1 MQIDTFLSP
10 CTKVKSKEIKDLH
23 IKPNTL
29 KVREKQ
35 VGKSLEHMVTRENFL
50 NKTLRAYAL

>member
-1 MQIDTFLSP
+1 
-10 CTKVKSKEIKDLH
+10 VKSKEIKDLH